1 MKKYLL
7 TKYLINE
14 LIYGSIEDRGIIS
27 NKLETLI
34 QKNESLFVSILS
46 LNQILENE
54 QNLDKRK
61 KILSNIKKLAEKILL
76 VDTDDLPLAL
86 GLETEFSISHSHAV
100 ELIIAQKSGM
110 DFILTTQS
118 KKEFGSQKMISVI
131 ELILESK

>member
-7 TKYLINE
+7 TEHLINE
-14 LIYGSIEDRGIIS
+14 LIYGSSENRETIS

-46 LNQILENE
+46 LNKILEKE
-54 QNLDKRK
+54 QNLEKRR
-61 KILSNIKKLAEKILL
+61 KILSNIKRLTEKILL

-86 GLETEFSISHSHAV
+86 GMETEFSISHYHAV
-100 ELIIAQKSGM
+100 ELIIAQKSEM

-118 KKEFGSQKMISVI
+118 KKEFGFQKVISVI
-131 ELILESK
+131 ELVLKSK

>member
-1 MKKYLL
+1 MKKYIL

-14 LIYGSIEDRGIIS
+14 LIYGSIENRGIIS

-100 ELIIAQKSGM
+100 
-110 DFILTTQS
+110 
-118 KKEFGSQKMISVI
+118 
-131 ELILESK
+131 